1 MSEMEREITM
11 DEQVEV
17 KEQEAAENANVI
29 VGEKPKESKKESKAE
44 KFVRLAEQ
52 RTDKA
57 LKAISN
63 LAGLA
68 NTGSYEY
75 TSEQAEYIFSTLEET
90 LQEVKK
96 KFEAKGGKNKKES
109 FSFCGMKKVEVN
121 GSKWK

>member
-11 DEQVEV
+11 DEEVEV
-17 KEQEAAENANVI
+17 KEQEAAESANVI
-29 VGEKPKESKKESKAE
+29 VEEKPKESKAE

-75 TSEQAEYIFSTLEET
+75 TSEQAEYIFSTLEKT

-96 KFEAKGGKNKKES
+96 KFETKGGKGKKES
-109 FSFCGMKKVEVN
+109 FSFRGMAEKS
-121 GSKWK
+121 GSKRE